1 MVRHHAVHDL
11 PAAARACARAV
22 ERLPEAVLP
31 RQTARSES
39 AQIAHRRTR
48 CDGQREKGA
57 VRREHELTV
66 HVRLHGQR
74 RAAVRLVAVAQGAV
88 ERKVR
93 ALRHAPRLPR
103 AHAPPLYAQ
112 AEFCALPQQGIA
124 LRRQK
129 QLRHQ
134 ILEHRPRPRH
144 AAAVVVFL
152 HLRARQGAPVLA
164 RHVAPRHG
172 EVRRQPCLA

>member
-48 CDGQREKGA
+48 CDGQCEKGT
-57 VRREHELTV
+57 VRREHELTI

-93 ALRHAPRLPR
+93 ALRYTPRLPR

-112 AEFCALPQQGIA
+112 TEFCALPQQRIA

-144 AAAVVVFL
+144 AAAVAFML
-152 HLRARQGAPVLA
+152 HLCAGKGAPVLT
-164 RHVAPRHG
+164 RHVAARHG
-172 EVRRQPCLA
+172 KV